1 MVIHVVSLL
10 AMLCIPTISLG
21 DLPIKYNYMERSS
34 GQLQAMCLCIS
45 VFRRWA
51 CVCTW
56 TGMSTCEHTCVC
68 VHGKALYVHG
78 QMCVCMDKC
87 VFIWAGMCVCSLHGG
102 YHPAVLSGQ
111 EHTTETTLA

>member
-10 AMLCIPTISLG
+10 AMLCVPTISLG

-56 TGMSTCEHTCVC
+56 TGMST
-68 VHGKALYVHG
+68 
-78 QMCVCMDKC
+78 
-87 VFIWAGMCVCSLHGG
+87 
-102 YHPAVLSGQ
+102 
-111 EHTTETTLA
+111 